1 MTEQTTHRMPG
12 GIKWLL
18 PLAILLLA
26 FGLRL
31 YRLDNQS
38 FSFDEGWTSY
48 AIHYSWRTMWAVLA
62 PDNHPPSYYVLVKAF
77 ADLAGYGDVPLRFF
91 SVICGMVLI
100 TGLYALGR
108 RLGGEVMGVTAALF
122 ATCVPSFIYYAQEAR
137 MYSLLMALAVLSSYS
152 LLRFSEDTGC
162 RRWWVAYVL
171 TTSAA
176 LYTHYFAV
184 LLLIA
189 QNVLWLLW
197 CIWGLVGRHPQ
208 HKVPSLG
215 ERVRWWGLGQALV
228 LALYLPWLPT
238 AVRQV
243 SIGQGTWWRMP
254 LPASVIARDVWR
266 FYVLGPRRPAG
277 VPPLGPWLGTIALTG
292 LVALFLGWR
301 RWPRAWVFVLVTL
314 AVPVGL
320 VILAG
325 SHLPVYT
332 DRYTLVAAPG
342 LALVVGLGITA
353 CWEALTGPWAWL
365 GRVAAVVLLVAVVIA
380 PLPQLKA
387 AYDNPTYWREDFRR
401 AAAYVEQKATA
412 GDTVVMLGSWQPITH
427 YYPGPANLVRFPQS
441 GDSVQSEAEVAS
453 LLREHVQP
461 GGSVRLVM
469 YSWETV
475 DPQGLVEG
483 QLRTHCKIRGEH
495 WQRETGQRPIRVMN
509 FAACDGDFAVE
520 PRRSLDA
527 VWDDQVALGGYRLV
541 NFSPGRQAHVVL
553 WWRTLRRPDR
563 DYSVFVHLL
572 DAQGHI
578 IRQFDKLPLS
588 DFYPMRAWPP
598 NVEQRDDYP
607 LKIPGEADLKGAWLA
622 IGLYD
627 ARNGRRLSVVQGGIP
642 VGDSIRVPLAQ

>member
-1 MTEQTTHRMPG
+1 MTEQTPYRMPG
-12 GIKWLL
+12 WARWML
-18 PLAILLLA
+18 PLAMLLLA

-38 FSFDEGWTSY
+38 FAFDEGWTSY
-48 AIHYSWRTMWAVLA
+48 AIRHSWRAMGGVLA
-62 PDNHPPSYYVLVKAF
+62 PDNHPPLYYVLVKAF
-77 ADLAGYGDVPLRFF
+77 ADLAGYGDLSLRFF
-91 SVICGMVLI
+91 SVMCGMVLVA
-100 TGLYALGR
+100 GLYALGR
-108 RLGGEVMGVTAALF
+108 RLGGEVMGLSAALF
-122 ATCVPSFIYYAQEAR
+122 AACAPSFIYYAQEAR

-152 LLRFSEDTGC
+152 LFRFSQDTGR
-162 RRWWVAYVL
+162 RRWWGAYVL

-176 LYTHYFAV
+176 LYTHYFA
-184 LLLIA
+184 LLLLGA

-197 CIWGLVGRHPQ
+197 CIWGLVERHRQRRAPFL
-208 HKVPSLG
+208 S
-215 ERVRWWGLGQALV
+215 ERVKWWGLGQAAILV
-228 LALYLPWLPT
+228 LYLPWLPT

-254 LPASVIARDVWR
+254 LPASVIARDIWR

-277 VPPLGPWLGTIALTG
+277 VPPFGPWLGAIALAG
-292 LVALFLGWR
+292 LVALLLGWR
-301 RWPRAWVFVLVTL
+301 CRPRAWTFVLVTL
-314 AVPVGL
+314 LAPVGL

-332 DRYTLVAAPG
+332 DRYTLVAVPG
-342 LALVVGLGITA
+342 LALMVGLGIIA
-353 CWEALTGPWAWL
+353 CWEALTGSWAWL
-365 GRVAAVVLLVAVVIA
+365 GRVTAMVLLFAVVMA
-380 PLPQLKA
+380 PLPQLRA
-387 AYDNPTYWREDFRR
+387 AYGDPTYWREDFRR
-401 AAAYVEQKATA
+401 AAAYLAQKTTA
-412 GDTVVMLGSWQPITH
+412 GDTVIMLGSWQPITH
-427 YYPGPANLVRFPQS
+427 YYRGPASLLRFPQS
-441 GDSVQSEAEVAS
+441 GDSVQSEEEVVS

-461 GGSVRLVM
+461 GGRVRLVM

-483 QLRTHCKIRGEH
+483 QLRAHCEIRGEH

-509 FAACDGDFAVE
+509 FAACDGDFDVE

-527 VWDDQVALGGYRLV
+527 VWGDQVALSGYRLV

-572 DAQGHI
+572 DDQGNI
-578 IRQFDKLPLS
+578 IKQFDKLPLS

-598 NVEQRDDYP
+598 NVDQRDDYP
-607 LKIPGEADLKGAWLA
+607 LKIPAQADLEGAWLA

-627 ARNGRRLSVVQGGIP
+627 ARNGIRLPVVQGGVP
-642 VGDSIRVPLAQ
+642 VGDFIRVPLAQ

>member
-1 MTEQTTHRMPG
+1 
-12 GIKWLL
+12 
-18 PLAILLLA
+18 LAILLLA

-31 YRLDNQS
+31 YRLDTQS
-38 FSFDEGWTSY
+38 FAFDEGWTSY
-48 AIHYSWRTMWAVLA
+48 AIHHSWWSIWGVLA
-62 PDNHPPSYYVLVKAF
+62 PDNHPPAYYVLVKAF
-77 ADLAGYGDVPLRFF
+77 ADLAGYGDLSLRFV
-91 SVICGMVLI
+91 SVMCGMVLVA
-100 TGLYALGR
+100 GLCALGR
-108 RLGGEVMGVTAALF
+108 RLGGEVMGLSAALF
-122 ATCVPSFIYYAQEAR
+122 TACAPSFVYYAQEAR

-152 LLRFSEDTGC
+152 LLRFSENMGC
-162 RRWWVAYVL
+162 RHWWVAYVL

-176 LYTHYFAV
+176 LYTHYFA
-184 LLLIA
+184 LLLLVA

-197 CIWGLVGRHPQ
+197 CIWGLVERRQQRKAPF
-208 HKVPSLG
+208 PI
-215 ERVRWWGLGQALV
+215 ERVKWWALGQASILV
-228 LALYLPWLPT
+228 LYLPWLPT

-277 VPPLGPWLGTIALTG
+277 VPSFGPWLGAIALTG

-301 RWPRAWVFVLVTL
+301 RRPRAWVFVLVTL
-314 AVPVGL
+314 VVPVGL
-320 VILAG
+320 VVLAG
-325 SHLPVYT
+325 SRLPVYT

-342 LALVVGLGITA
+342 LALAVGLGIAA
-353 CWEALTGPWAWL
+353 CWEALTGAWAWL
-365 GRVAAVVLLVAVVIA
+365 GRVAAMILLVAVVIA
-380 PLPQLKA
+380 PLPQLRA
-387 AYDNPTYWREDFRR
+387 AYDDPTYWREDFRR

-412 GDTVVMLGSWQPITH
+412 EDTVVMVGSWQPVTH
-427 YYPGPANLVRFPQS
+427 YYRGPANLLRFPQS
-441 GDSVQSEAEVAS
+441 GDSVQSEEEVVS

-483 QLRTHCKIRGEH
+483 QLRAHCEIRGEH

-509 FAACDGDFAVE
+509 FAACDNGFAVE
-520 PRRSLDA
+520 PRRALEA
-527 VWDDQVALGGYRLV
+527 VWGDQVALDGYRLV

-572 DAQGHI
+572 DDQGHI
-578 IRQFDKLPLS
+578 IKQFDKLPLS

-598 NVEQRDDYP
+598 NVDQRDDYP
-607 LKIPGEADLKGAWLA
+607 LKIPVDADLEGAWLA

-627 ARNGRRLSVVQGGIP
+627 ARNGRRLPVVQEG
-642 VGDSIRVPLAQ
+642 VHAGDSIRVPVTQ